1 MINNDTYKAIA
12 ELDLEPIKF
21 KLMHQTFGEGWS
33 RARADAIDLEYRRFL
48 YLQYAN
54 PNQSSSPT
62 ADVDTFWHY
71 HILDTLKY
79 AADCDQ
85 AFGYFMHHYPYLGL
99 LDSDEVDS
107 DTKAAERTRVLYEAT
122 FGEPYI
128 RAEVY
133 GAQDASDGTARD
145 SSAEAARCQPCIA
158 AKAATSMAQAARC
171 QPCISTSTSTSP
183 QAKLEAKGARCQPC
197 ISASAGPQ
205 AKLNVKAARCQPCI
219 SARPEMTAARCQPC
233 IVAHPPADLAKL
245 GQQPSHASISV
256 N

>member
-54 PNQSSSPT
+54 PDQSSSPT

-79 AADCDQ
+79 AADCDK

-133 GAQDASDGTARD
+133 GAQDAGDGTARD
-145 SSAEAARCQPCIA
+145 SAAKAARCQPCIA

-171 QPCISTSTSTSP
+171 QPCISASP
-183 QAKLEAKGARCQPC
+183 QPELDAKGARCQPC
-197 ISASAGPQ
+197 ISAGP
-205 AKLNVKAARCQPCI
+205 KTK
-219 SARPEMTAARCQPC
+219 AARCQPC
-233 IVAHPPADLAKL
+233 IVAHPPAELSKL
-245 GQQPSHASISV
+245 SQQASRASISV